1 MITKFRRFSGKKSQK
16 FRLFWV
22 KNHKI
27 PVRLVRILLIAVLFL
42 DKYLRKT
49 IVNIV
54 QNDGVRFI
62 FGDEI
67 RYEAVEFVD
76 LQKESYHPTLA

>member
-1 MITKFRRFSGKKSQK
+1 MI
-16 FRLFWV
+16 L
-22 KNHKI
+22 
-27 PVRLVRILLIAVLFL
+27 
-42 DKYLRKT
+42 YLRKT